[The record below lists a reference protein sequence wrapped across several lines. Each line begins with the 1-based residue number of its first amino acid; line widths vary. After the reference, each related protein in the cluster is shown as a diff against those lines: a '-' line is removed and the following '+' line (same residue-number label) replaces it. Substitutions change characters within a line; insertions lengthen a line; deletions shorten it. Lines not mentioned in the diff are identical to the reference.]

1 MSVHALALFA
11 LLEATAPGSA
21 DEVARGSDAITLD
34 DAVRLA
40 GRAPIVEAA
49 EADVGIAEAQEWQ
62 ARLLPNPEVSYQGYA
77 RVMGTPDA
85 INGQQHQVD
94 LGGPLLVAGQRRAR
108 MRATRLQTAAVR
120 GQTCVARVEIQRE
133 AALRWVALLS
143 AQETIKTLSG
153 GRTELQRAYEL
164 TRARASR
171 GAQTEYDAERVAA
184 ELRALESELRV
195 AHVELRDASHRL
207 AIVLGRPQWTP
218 RASGTLDAVAGRAV
232 AVGEDPELHGIPV
245 VDLARRAERAAAA
258 GEVVAKRE
266 RWPVPSIYG
275 GVYGTTDG
283 DSASMTFG
291 LSLPLPVFDRGQAGV
306 ARARAETRRAR
317 LRTTAVERVARGEY
331 DRAVAVVRDREEAL
345 QQWQEHLAEAVP
357 RLRAMAR
364 EAYAGG
370 VSSVLE
376 LIDAERTHLQA
387 RLRGL
392 ELSRAVAL
400 ARIDLDAAR
409 GVLGEPCR

>member
-1 MSVHALALFA
+1 
-11 LLEATAPGSA
+11 
-21 DEVARGSDAITLD
+21 
-34 DAVRLA
+34 
-40 GRAPIVEAA
+40 
-49 EADVGIAEAQEWQ
+49 
-62 ARLLPNPEVSYQGYA
+62 
-77 RVMGTPDA
+77 
-85 INGQQHQVD
+85 
-94 LGGPLLVAGQRRAR
+94 
-108 MRATRLQTAAVR
+108 
-120 GQTCVARVEIQRE
+120 
-133 AALRWVALLS
+133 
-143 AQETIKTLSG
+143 
-153 GRTELQRAYEL
+153 
-164 TRARASR
+164 
-171 GAQTEYDAERVAA
+171 
-184 ELRALESELRV
+184 
-195 AHVELRDASHRL
+195 
-207 AIVLGRPQWTP
+207 
-218 RASGTLDAVAGRAV
+218 
-232 AVGEDPELHGIPV
+232 
-245 VDLARRAERAAAA
+245 
-258 GEVVAKRE
+258 
-266 RWPVPSIYG
+266 
-275 GVYGTTDG
+275 
-283 DSASMTFG
+283 MTFG